1 MIMRLPSREGE
12 GADFFDP
19 PSMELIAV
27 VELLYG
33 NGGSLPSIEVKL
45 VAVRLEIKSTG
56 PRAGAFERCLVSK
69 T

>member
-1 MIMRLPSREGE
+1 
-12 GADFFDP
+12 
-19 PSMELIAV
+19 MELIAV